1 MRMKLPTYLFFT
13 GVPGSR
19 WSGIAQVLETL
30 PGFNTSDRTAER
42 AFTHQ
47 AYGGHQGS
55 YFGSGMEFESFL
67 NPGYINSAWKEPG
80 GCRIVKSHEWAHQLS
95 QIKQV
100 FPEDWIMLVYR
111 PDMSSYA
118 WWHEAGGFNIKYPD
132 YSAYKNSAGMLAQI
146 SIQNAAILEFAC
158 SHNLTWNYFT
168 PEWIRDNFNQTTE
181 VKNRWPDILVTLL
194 K

>member
-1 MRMKLPTYLFFT
+1 MKLPEHIFFT
-13 GVPGSR
+13 GVPGSK

-30 PGFNTSDRTAER
+30 PGFNTSDRTENR
-42 AFTHQ
+42 KYSHP

-55 YFGSGMEFESFL
+55 YFGRSMEFESYL
-67 NPGYINSAWKEPG
+67 NPEYINSVWKEPG
-80 GCRIVKSHEWAHQLS
+80 GCKIVKSHEWAEKLHLVKQL
-95 QIKQV
+95 
-100 FPEDWIMLVYR
+100 FPDDWIMLVYR

-132 YSAYKNSAGMLAQI
+132 YSSYKNSAGMLAQI
-146 SIQNAAILEFAC
+146 SIQNAAILEFAY

-168 PEWIRDNFNQTTE
+168 SKWIEENFGQSVALTKT
-181 VKNRWPDILVTLL
+181 WPDILVTII

>member
-1 MRMKLPTYLFFT
+1 MKLPEHIFFT
-13 GVPGSR
+13 GVPGSK

-30 PGFNTSDRTAER
+30 PGFNTSDRTENR
-42 AFTHQ
+42 KYSHQ
-47 AYGGHQGS
+47 GYSGHQGS
-55 YFGSGMEFESFL
+55 YFGTGMELSPTL
-67 NPGYINSAWKEPG
+67 SPDYIDHAWKEPG
-80 GCRIVKSHEWAHQLS
+80 GCRIVKSHEWAEKLSLVKQL
-95 QIKQV
+95 

-132 YSAYKNSAGMLAQI
+132 YSSYKNSAGMIAQI

-168 PEWIRDNFNQTTE
+168 PEWIQDNFNQTTE

>member
-1 MRMKLPTYLFFT
+1 MKLPEHIFFT
-13 GVPGSR
+13 GVPGSK

-30 PGFNTSDRTAER
+30 PGFNTSDRTENR
-42 AFTHQ
+42 KYSHQ
-47 AYGGHQGS
+47 GYSGHQGS
-55 YFGSGMEFESFL
+55 YFGRGMEFESYL
-67 NPGYINSAWKEPG
+67 NPEYINSVWKEPG
-80 GCRIVKSHEWAHQLS
+80 GCKIVKSHEWAEKLSLVKQL
-95 QIKQV
+95 

-132 YSAYKNSAGMLAQI
+132 YSSYKDSSTILSQI

-168 PEWIRDNFNQTTE
+168 PEWIQNNFNQTTE